1 MQGQTR
7 LTDNDEL
14 PEVVAYLYETQTENY
29 ADDWSLVIR
38 DIHPDEI
45 QNAEARNVIRLA
57 RIEEMVDDPDPV
69 GTEYESGESP
79 DDTTTHYSISLIN
92 EPGSYSDIWETTQLA
107 PIAEDRGVEINPP
120 PIEPC
125 DVAVYFAHGN
135 NTVWYKIY
143 RNENSAKRI
152 SKTDTGEFNIENEL
166 IWNVWELRENGV
178 VNEVQYEETPF
189 SNSQYN
195 HLDR

>member
-38 DIHPDEI
+38 DIHPNEI

-69 GTEYESGESP
+69 GTEYELGESP

-107 PIAEDRGVEINPP
+107 PIAEDRDVEINPP
-120 PIEPC
+120 PIEPH
-125 DVAVYFAHGN
+125 DVAVYFTHSN

-152 SKTDTGEFNIENEL
+152 SKPTLVSSVLKTSLFGMSGNYVKTVL
-166 IWNVWELRENGV
+166 
-178 VNEVQYEETPF
+178 
-189 SNSQYN
+189 
-195 HLDR
+195 